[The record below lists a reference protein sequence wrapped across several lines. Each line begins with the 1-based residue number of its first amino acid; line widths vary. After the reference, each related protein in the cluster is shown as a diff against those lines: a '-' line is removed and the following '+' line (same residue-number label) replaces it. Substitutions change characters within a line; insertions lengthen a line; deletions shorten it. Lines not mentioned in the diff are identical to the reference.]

1 MEELCSL
8 WTPNVNKWFGGTKE
22 CLTHYGYT
30 EDKPIQLVGFSKE
43 GNYYFQWKHLFSVA
57 ILLSFSNFLL
67 DFHDATGNLLLDL
80 TFKYAI
86 IYKCIDMYETHHANQ
101 SYGNK
106 SGTWGSTLTNLGE
119 YVQAP
124 SGTPEAIGAETEA
137 QLLYNT
143 NRNIQWKVLL
153 GLIAFNIVFGKQVD
167 FMPISIQNS
176 FVKHTSSYIALQDSY
191 SSRRVDFKK
200 CLF

>member
-1 MEELCSL
+1 VSWLEGKTETKPLYLKALVGPALTKTNNEGLGTDKFYTRFLRKYPMTVCPTRTMEMEELCSL

-86 IYKCIDMYETHHANQ
+86 IYKCIDMYETHHAN
-101 SYGNK
+101 
-106 SGTWGSTLTNLGE
+106 
-119 YVQAP
+119 
-124 SGTPEAIGAETEA
+124 
-137 QLLYNT
+137 
-143 NRNIQWKVLL
+143 
-153 GLIAFNIVFGKQVD
+153 
-167 FMPISIQNS
+167 
-176 FVKHTSSYIALQDSY
+176 
-191 SSRRVDFKK
+191 
-200 CLF
+200 